1 MSNNVLP
8 DPLNVNVVSPDP
20 LNVNVV
26 SPDPL
31 LVEIVSPIETTSRGG
46 KGIATFKQSNI
57 TEMLDLL
64 FLQEKVT
71 GLTLSIDTVV
81 DSRTITL
88 ATGHGLTTGNSAGHI
103 LEIAH
108 TTDNHF
114 YQGKVL
120 SVAADVV
127 TLAPPINDI
136 YTVATTG
143 ISTGNPNMAED
154 TATGVAI
161 NGSVTPVIF
170 TVKPLPSQAGDISRI
185 VMASTSSNEGD
196 LSTFGGAPALT
207 VGMTLR
213 VDRGDG
219 TFKNLFTYQTNFD
232 LAQHA
237 GGDSS
242 PPFVP
247 KGGNTTHGIIT
258 RVSFEGESKHNAAVR
273 LDGALG
279 EELQIVIFEL
289 MDNTAT
295 GNLTVS
301 FLAEGSELQE

>member
-1 MSNNVLP
+1 MSNNRVP
-8 DPLNVNVVSPDP
+8 DPQNVA
-20 LNVNVV
+20 
-26 SPDPL
+26 
-31 LVEIVSPIETTSRGG
+31 IVSPVETTARGG
-46 KGIATFKQSNI
+46 KGVATFKQSNI

-71 GLTLSIDTVV
+71 GLTLDANTVV
-81 DSRTITL
+81 DSRAITL
-88 ATGHGLTTGNSAGHI
+88 SAGHGLTTGNSAGHI
-103 LEIAH
+103 LELAH

-114 YQGKVL
+114 YQGKVITI
-120 SVAADVV
+120 AGDVV

-136 YTVATTG
+136 YTVATTA

-154 TATGVAI
+154 TATGAAI
-161 NGSVTPVIF
+161 DGSVTPVIF
-170 TVKPLPSQAGDISRI
+170 TVRPISSQAGDISRI

-213 VDRGDG
+213 VNRGDG
-219 TFKNLFTYQTNFD
+219 TFKNLYTYQTNFD

-237 GGDSS
+237 GGDSN
-242 PPFVP
+242 PPFLP

-258 RVSFEGESKHNAAVR
+258 RVSFEGEDKHNTAVR

-289 MDNTAT
+289 MNNTGT